1 MKKVILTFAAV
12 LCGAS
17 LFTSCKK
24 DSSGS
29 DTPSTSTPAYVV
41 MTVSIP
47 CTANM
52 LDYTNMSIS
61 YEAGNEKNTETVTGS
76 SWSKEFKVKLP
87 GTISVSRAV
96 TLRTDRTIPAE
107 DAFPYTKG
115 YSVSWK
121 FQDENGTDVKTGGV
135 ASIGNT
141 TSGKGATVKEMIEQG
156 RLNISINYP
165 FDKDG
170 KLLQQ

>member
-1 MKKVILTFAAV
+1 MKKVILTLAGV
-12 LCGAS
+12 LCCAA

-29 DTPSTSTPAYVV
+29 GSQTVGAPAYVV
-41 MTVSIP
+41 MNVSIP
-47 CTANM
+47 CTDDM
-52 LDYTNMSIS
+52 LNNTDMSIS

-87 GTISVSRAV
+87 ATISISRAV
-96 TLRTDRTIPAE
+96 TLRDDKTIPAE
-107 DAFPYTKG
+107 ESFSYTKG
-115 YSVSWK
+115 YTVSWK
-121 FQDENGTDVKTGGV
+121 FQDENGKDVKTGGV

-141 TSGKGATVKEMIEQG
+141 TSGKGAKVQEMIEQG
-156 RLNISINYP
+156 RMNLSINYS

-170 KLLQQ
+170 KLQE

>member
-1 MKKVILTFAAV
+1 
-12 LCGAS
+12 
-17 LFTSCKK
+17 
-24 DSSGS
+24 
-29 DTPSTSTPAYVV
+29 
-41 MTVSIP
+41 
-47 CTANM
+47 M

-96 TLRTDRTIPAE
+96 TLRDDKTIPAE
-107 DAFPYTKG
+107 ESFSYTKG

-121 FQDENGTDVKTGGV
+121 FQDENGKDIKTGGV

-141 TSGKGATVKEMIEQG
+141 TSGKGAKLLFSKCHLQPVASATLQVVIFTSGQG
-156 RLNISINYP
+156 RMFSHSTAIQALSM
-165 FDKDG
+165 
-170 KLLQQ
+170 LALT

>member
-1 MKKVILTFAAV
+1 MKKVILTLAAV
-12 LCGAS
+12 LCCAS

-29 DTPSTSTPAYVV
+29 DTPSASTPAYVV
-41 MTVSIP
+41 MTVKIP

-96 TLRTDRTIPAE
+96 TLREDKTIPAE
-107 DAFPYTKG
+107 ESFSYTKG

-121 FQDENGTDVKTGGV
+121 FQDENGKDVKTGGV

-141 TSGKGATVKEMIEQG
+141 TSGKGAKVQEMIEQG
-156 RLNISINYP
+156 RMNISLNYS

-170 KLLQQ
+170 KLQE